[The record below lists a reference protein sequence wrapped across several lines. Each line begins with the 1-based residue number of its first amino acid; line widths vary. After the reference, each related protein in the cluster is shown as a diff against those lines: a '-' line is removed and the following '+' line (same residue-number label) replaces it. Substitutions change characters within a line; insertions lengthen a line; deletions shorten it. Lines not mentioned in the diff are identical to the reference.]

1 MTSSDRFSSRAVFGP
16 MLISMWLSFLCRRVP
31 APSPAPATVPLRA
44 GADELRV
51 ALEYMNELGTRTS
64 TRIACVYE
72 VSGEVTGKPAQ
83 DLPLTGVYKYGS
95 YEHHIAA
102 AESLL
107 PTSLVAIP
115 GVQIGP
121 ENFTFELREVKV
133 CWLVTPR
140 GDTALVLDGIVPGDI
155 DAQQVAKIL
164 AMTCDERRALTVN
177 GVLLLD
183 WLRTE
188 ATAAGL
194 TVPKELGF
202 GQNVHQCVFPGG
214 GLLADIRARES
225 FWRIIN
231 RVASPVEPAGEV
243 VNFRPPELNYPGI
256 ATVGHGRG
264 VSVIA
269 GFSEEVGDTYLLIVI
284 MVITGLSVLR
294 RSRVKLFSA
303 LGEANDAR
311 ATSAADIA
319 KTRALVTSLSGQ
331 LDQLQL
337 DLEFGV
343 ESYLDSIII
352 PEAII
357 EAFQRSL
364 CEATGLRAALEHSSR
379 MLERLASVI
388 QARRLA
394 LDTLV
399 QQQAERRDKVFGTAL
414 AIVTLLAVPPALLL
428 AFFALDGNVQHSLH
442 NLGAHGWAYAAVWGP
457 FIVLVA
463 GAWAARYFFKAK
475 PEP

>member
-1 MTSSDRFSSRAVFGP
+1 
-16 MLISMWLSFLCRRVP
+16 MWPSFLRRCVP
-31 APSPAPATVPLRA
+31 APPSVPAAAPFLAD
-44 GADELRV
+44 ADELRV
-51 ALEYMNELGTRTS
+51 ALEYMDELGTRTS

-72 VSGEVTGKPAQ
+72 MSSEVTGKPAQ
-83 DLPLTGVYKYGS
+83 ALPLTGVYKYGS
-95 YEHHIAA
+95 YEHHIVA

-107 PTSLVAIP
+107 PTPLVAIP
-115 GVQIGP
+115 SVQIGP
-121 ENFTFELREVKV
+121 ENVTFELREVKT

-140 GDTALVLDGIVPGDI
+140 GDTVLVLDGIVPGDT

-164 AMTCDERRALTVN
+164 TMTCDKRRVLMVN
-177 GVLLLD
+177 GTPLLD

-188 ATAAGL
+188 AIAAGL
-194 TVPKELGF
+194 TVPTVLEF
-202 GQNVHQCVFPGG
+202 GQNVHHCVFPGG
-214 GLLADIRARES
+214 ALLADIRARES

-231 RVASPVEPAGEV
+231 RVASPVEPTGQIV
-243 VNFRPPELNYPGI
+243 HFRPPELNYPGI
-256 ATVGHGRG
+256 AAVGHGRG

-269 GFSEEVGDTYLLIVI
+269 GFSEEVGDTDLLIAI

-303 LGEANDAR
+303 LGEANDAP
-311 ATSAADIA
+311 ATSAAAIA
-319 KTRALVTSLSGQ
+319 KTRALVTSLAEQ

-379 MLERLASVI
+379 MLKGLASVI
-388 QARRLA
+388 QARRMA

-399 QQQAERRDKVFGTAL
+399 QQQAERRDKVFSTTL
-414 AIVTLLAVPPALLL
+414 AIVTLLAVPPTLLL
-428 AFFALDGNVQHSLH
+428 AFFALNGSVQHSLH
-442 NLGAHGWAYAAVWGP
+442 NLSAHGWVYAAVWGP

-463 GAWAARYFFKAK
+463 GAWIARNFFKAK

>member
-1 MTSSDRFSSRAVFGP
+1 MR
-16 MLISMWLSFLCRRVP
+16 MLP
-31 APSPAPATVPLRA
+31 PSPAHRRFL
-44 GADELRV
+44 ADANELRD
-51 ALEYMNELGTRTS
+51 ALEYMDELATRKS

-72 VSGEVTGKPAQ
+72 VSGPVTGEPTTR
-83 DLPLTGVYKYGS
+83 LPLTGVYTYGQFK
-95 YEHHIAA
+95 HHVEA
-102 AESLL
+102 AEQLL
-107 PTSLVAIP
+107 PAPLVAIP
-115 GVQIGP
+115 DIEIGP
-121 ENFTFELREVKV
+121 KSVTFELREVTA

-140 GDTALVLDGIVPGDI
+140 GDTALVLDGIVPGDT
-155 DAQQVAKIL
+155 DARQVAKIL
-164 AMTCDERRALTVN
+164 AATCDKREALLVDGTS
-177 GVLLLD
+177 LLD
-183 WLRTE
+183 WLH
-188 ATAAGL
+188 AKAADAGL
-194 TVPKELGF
+194 TVPEKLKF

-214 GLLADIRARES
+214 KLLDDIRARKS

-231 RVASPVEPAGEV
+231 RVASPAEPTGQV
-243 VNFRPPELNYPGI
+243 VDFRPPELNYPGI
-256 ATVGHGRG
+256 AAVGHGRG

-269 GFSEEVGDTYLLIVI
+269 GFSEAAGDAYLLIAI

-294 RSRVKLFSA
+294 RSRVNLFSA
-303 LGEANDAR
+303 MSQANDAP
-311 ATSAADIA
+311 ATPVAAIA
-319 KTRALVTSLSGQ
+319 KTRALIASLSEQ

-364 CEATGLRAALEHSSR
+364 CDATGLGAALEHSSR
-379 MLERLASVI
+379 MLERLGSVI

-394 LDTLV
+394 LDALV
-399 QQQAERRDKVFGTAL
+399 QQQAELRDKVFSTTL

-428 AFFALDGNVQHSLH
+428 AFFALDGDVQHSLH
-442 NLGAHGWAYAAVWGP
+442 NLGAHGWVYAAVWGP

-463 GAWAARYFFKAK
+463 GAWIARNYFKAK